1 MINFEK
7 ELNKEQHNVILNG
20 DGYCLV
26 LAGAGSGK
34 TRTITYRVAYLLE
47 QGIQPENILLLT
59 FTNKAAKEMLTRVEK
74 ITGKKPEKLWG
85 GTYHGIAN
93 RILRHFA
100 EIIGYKNNF
109 TVLDADDAET
119 LMKSCLKDL
128 HLDGG
133 KRFPSVKVIHSL
145 FSFSRNSL
153 MTLSDVIEEKYPNFL
168 RLEDNIK
175 EVCALYQKKK
185 KESNIMDFDDLL
197 IYWLEILNNPE
208 ILKKIAEQFH
218 YILIDEYQDTNRLQA
233 AIVKKLSTIHNNL
246 LVVGDDAQSI
256 YSFRAADINNILEF
270 PKNFPSAKIHRLV
283 INYRSTPNIL
293 DLANEVISQ
302 NKKQFPKDLQ
312 SRLKPATAPQLITV
326 NNPYTEAEFI
336 SQKVLKLAE
345 AGNKLK
351 NIAVLFRAAFHAQM
365 LEIELAKLGV
375 PYEMRGG
382 LKFFERAHIKDV
394 LSLLRLINNT
404 KDQIA
409 WFRVLEI
416 FQGIG
421 HETAK
426 NIIAE
431 AKKATDFNQLFLGGV
446 REKLSK
452 TAQRGW
458 DDFASITQVLNQKKQ
473 ANPGGIVKIIIESVY
488 ADYLKERYENAEDRL
503 DDIRQLSFYAK
514 NHKSLNN
521 FLAEIALDESY
532 NKKNDDQRD
541 RLVLST
547 IHQSK
552 GLEWDSVFLIN
563 LANGCFPNE
572 RAMKEEGGEEE
583 ERRLFY
589 VGITRAKQNLFI
601 TYPLTG
607 SKMNYNQLSPFLEE
621 IKDELIEKK
630 IQGEWGETS
639 EELPTIQL
647 EDDGEIKKK
656 TANLKK
662 NWRGK
667 SFLKNIEEL

>member
-1 MINFEK
+1 MINFQK
-7 ELNKEQHNVILNG
+7 ELNKEQNEAVING

-47 QGIQPENILLLT
+47 KGVKPENILLLT
-59 FTNKAAKEMLTRVEK
+59 FTNRAAKEMLSRVETL
-74 ITGKKPEKLWG
+74 TGKKPEKLWG
-85 GTYHGIAN
+85 GTYHSIAN
-93 RILRHFA
+93 RILRHFG
-100 EIIGYKNNF
+100 EIIGYPANF
-109 TVLDADDAET
+109 TVLDADDSKT
-119 LMKSCLKDL
+119 LMKSGIKDL
-128 HLDGG
+128 HLDGST
-133 KRFPSVKVIHSL
+133 RFPSVNIIHNL

-153 MTLSDVIEEKYPNFL
+153 MSISDVVESKFPHLLRYEESMK
-168 RLEDNIK
+168 D
-175 EVCALYQKKK
+175 VCALYQKKK
-185 KESNIMDFDDLL
+185 KESNVMDFDDLL
-197 IYWLEILNNPE
+197 SYWLEILNNPDV
-208 ILKKIAEQFH
+208 LKKIAEQFH
-218 YILIDEYQDTNRLQA
+218 YVLIDEFQDTNRLQA
-233 AIVKKLSTIHNNL
+233 AIVKKLSSIHNNL

-256 YSFRAADINNILEF
+256 YAFRAADINNILDF
-270 PKNFPSAKIHRLV
+270 PKNFPKAKVHRLV

-293 DLANEVISQ
+293 DLANDVISQ
-302 NKKQFPKDLQ
+302 NKKQFPKELQ
-312 SRLKPATAPQLITV
+312 SKLKSAEQPQLITV

-336 SQKVLKLAE
+336 SQKVVNLAK
-345 AGNKLK
+345 AGNKLQS
-351 NIAVLFRAAFHAQM
+351 IAVLFRAAFHAQM
-365 LEIELAKLGV
+365 LEIELAKMGI

-394 LSLLRLINNT
+394 LSLLRLINNG
-404 KDQIA
+404 KDEIA

-426 NIIAE
+426 IIIGE
-431 AKKATDFNQLFLGGV
+431 ARKAKDFSQLFLGGV

-458 DDFASITQVLNQKKQ
+458 DDFASIAKILDQKRKG
-473 ANPGGIVKIIIESVY
+473 NPGEIITELVESVY
-488 ADYLKERYENAEDRL
+488 SDYLKERYENADDRL

-514 NHKSLNN
+514 NHKTLNN
-521 FLAEIALDESY
+521 FLSEIALDESY
-532 NKKNDDQRD
+532 SKKKDDTRD

-572 RAMKEEGGEEE
+572 RAMKEDGGEEE

-601 TYPLTG
+601 TYPMTG
-607 SKMNYNQLSPFLEE
+607 SKMNYNQLSPFIEE
-621 IKDELIEKK
+621 IKEELIEKK
-630 IQGEWGETS
+630 IQGGLGEIS
-639 EELPTIQL
+639 DEFPTIQI
-647 EDDGEIKKK
+647 DDDS
-656 TANLKK
+656 APAFLKK
-662 NWRGK
+662 NKKIKTRPGE
-667 SFLKNIEEL
+667 FLRSIEDL